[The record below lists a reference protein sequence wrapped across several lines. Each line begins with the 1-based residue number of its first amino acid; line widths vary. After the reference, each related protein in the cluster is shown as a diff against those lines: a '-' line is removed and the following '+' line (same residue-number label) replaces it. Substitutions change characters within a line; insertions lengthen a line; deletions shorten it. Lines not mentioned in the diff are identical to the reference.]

1 MYQCKYVLISSAV
14 VIAALV
20 LSVYVASTS
29 FAMTMMPGNQ
39 TKGKMANI
47 TLGSN
52 MTGALMKSNM
62 TSAAKSMANSSK

>member
-1 MYQCKYVLISSAV
+1 MYQCKYVFISSAI

-20 LSVYVASTS
+20 MSVYFSNTS

-39 TKGKMANI
+39 TKGKLANM
-47 TLGSN
+47 TQGSN

>member
-39 TKGKMANI
+39 TKGKMANMSA
-47 TLGSN
+47 GSN
-52 MTGALMKSNM
+52 MTDALMKSNM